1 MGFKENLRKKIEI
14 EALSNKVIRSIGSPE
29 SGRKVDKDAMRGL
42 LEMSDYQHRREREM
56 DLYIRNGDSE
66 KGTILVLDNDLT
78 IYETTVDDVAMRKNP
93 VVKEMVSIRN
103 IIKILNDKDVVVS
116 RKQESVQRVREECL
130 QKLDLSWTPAD
141 IADIAREGTA
151 SLHSRYAE
159 GVIEALQ
166 MFAELLGYRK
176 PPQSLR
182 ISHHEIF
189 GAAQETPDAGGLQYG
204 PAVLYSPVHNEIK
217 LIERELRTGDA
228 SDVEHFHAVASG
240 AEKPDKKQDDVFEF
254 LKQEVLRRKEGSD

>member
-1 MGFKENLRKKIEI
+1 
-14 EALSNKVIRSIGSPE
+14 
-29 SGRKVDKDAMRGL
+29 MRGL

-56 DLYIRNGDSE
+56 DLYIRNGDSDE
-66 KGTILVLDNDLT
+66 GTILVLDNDLT
-78 IYETTVDDVAMRKNP
+78 IYETTVDDVVMRKNP

-116 RKQESVQRVREECL
+116 RKQESVERVRGECL

-166 MFAELLGYRK
+166 MFAELLDYGK
-176 PPQSLR
+176 PPHSLR
-182 ISHHEIF
+182 IPHHEIF
-189 GAAQETPDAGGLQYG
+189 GAASETPDTGALQYG
-204 PAVLYSPVHNEIK
+204 PAVLYSLAQNEIK
-217 LIERELRTGDA
+217 LIERGLRTGEA
-228 SDVEHFHAVASG
+228 SDVEYYHAVGSG
-240 AEKPDKKQDDVFEF
+240 AEEPDKKQDDVFEF
-254 LKQEVLRRKEGSD
+254 LKQEVLRRRDRSD